1 MTGIHWA
8 EEPLSRVSHLVS
20 NIRLAKQINEAT
32 YLVKS
37 HFIVHRNRLETET
50 DFIAGRRE
58 DLLRRT
64 NGDFKIASRKI
75 IIDQSVLLAK
85 NLTFF
90 L

>member
-1 MTGIHWA
+1 M
-8 EEPLSRVSHLVS
+8 
-20 NIRLAKQINEAT
+20 KC
-32 YLVKS
+32 
-37 HFIVHRNRLETET
+37 HFIVLRNRLETET

-58 DLLRRT
+58 DVLRREEG
-64 NGDFKIASRKI
+64 NLKIASRKI